1 VEEVLGASSRSV
13 PEVAWSPLTRLGLG
27 SALRRLS
34 EAGERC
40 LVHLRSGS
48 RVEGRVLRVG
58 ADFAE
63 VEVAPRRVQLVAYAA
78 IAAVQ
83 SRP

>member
-1 VEEVLGASSRSV
+1 
-13 PEVAWSPLTRLGLG
+13 LTRLGLG

-40 LVHLRSGS
+40 LVHQRSGE
-48 RVEGRVLRVG
+48 RTEGRVLRVG

-63 VEVAPRRVQLVAYAA
+63 LESGPGRVRLVAFAAVAA
-78 IAAVQ
+78 IQ
-83 SRP
+83 GRG